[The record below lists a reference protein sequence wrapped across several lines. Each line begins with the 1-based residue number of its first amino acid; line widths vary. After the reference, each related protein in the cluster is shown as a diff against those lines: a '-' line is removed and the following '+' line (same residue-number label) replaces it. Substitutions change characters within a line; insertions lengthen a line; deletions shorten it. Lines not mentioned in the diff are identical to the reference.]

1 MRIMGI
7 DPGIAVTGYGVVER
21 SDGRLRAVAHGVIGT
36 AARDPQSVRLAEL
49 HSEIGEIIERLR
61 PEGAAIERLFFNS
74 NVKTAMAVGQA
85 SGVVLASL
93 AEAGVEVTDYTP
105 PQVKLAIA
113 GSGRASKHQVQAMVT
128 SLLGLD
134 ARPDSPDA
142 ADALALAI
150 AHHNR
155 SGLDRAVAAARGAR

>member
-1 MRIMGI
+1 MRIMGV

-21 SDGRLRAVAHGVIGT
+21 RDGRLRAVAHGVVRTG
-36 AARDPQSVRLAEL
+36 AGNSQAVRLAALRAEVGEL
-49 HSEIGEIIERLR
+49 IDRHG
-61 PEGAAIERLFFNS
+61 PEAAAIERLFFNA

-85 SGVVLASL
+85 SGVVLAAL
-93 AEAGVEVTDYTP
+93 AEAGVQVTDYTP
-105 PQVKLAIA
+105 PQVKLAVV
-113 GSGRASKHQVQAMVT
+113 GSGGASKRQVQAMVT

-134 ARPDSPDA
+134 APPSSPDA

-155 SGLDRAVAAARGAR
+155 SGLARAVAAAKDAR

>member
-1 MRIMGI
+1 MRIIGI

-21 SDGRLRAVAHGVIGT
+21 REGRLRAVCHGAVRTGAGESQ
-36 AARDPQSVRLAEL
+36 AARLALLRSELAGLIAGVRPDE
-49 HSEIGEIIERLR
+49 
-61 PEGAAIERLFFNS
+61 AAIERLFFNA

-105 PQVKLAIA
+105 PQVKLAVA
-113 GSGRASKHQVQAMVT
+113 GSGSASKHQVQAMVT
-128 SLLGLD
+128 ALLGLD
-134 ARPDSPDA
+134 SPPSSPDA

-155 SGLDRAVAAARGAR
+155 NGLVRAVAATRAPQ

>member
-21 SDGRLRAVAHGVIGT
+21 RDGRLVAVSHGVIRTHAGE
-36 AARDPQSVRLAEL
+36 AQPGRLAAL
-49 HSEIGEIIERLR
+49 RGEIARLIARLR
-61 PEGAAIERLFFNS
+61 PEEAAVERLFFNA
-74 NVKTAMAVGQA
+74 NVRTAMAVGQA

-105 PQVKLAIA
+105 PQVKLAVA
-113 GSGRASKHQVQAMVT
+113 GSGGASKRQVRAMVT

-134 ARPDSPDA
+134 TRPSSPDA

-150 AHHNR
+150 AHHNQN
-155 SGLDRAVAAARGAR
+155 GLARAVASARAAR

>member
-1 MRIMGI
+1 MRIIGI

-21 SDGRLRAVAHGVIGT
+21 KEGRLSAVGHGVIRTRAG
-36 AARDPQSVRLAEL
+36 APQAVRLTEL
-49 HSEIGEIIERLR
+49 HMEVRGIIDRLV
-61 PEGAAIERLFFNS
+61 PEAAAIERLFFNA

-105 PQVKLAIA
+105 PQVKLAVA
-113 GSGRASKHQVQAMVT
+113 GSGGASKRQVQAMVT
-128 SLLGLD
+128 SLLGLN
-134 ARPDSPDA
+134 AQPSSPDA

>member
-1 MRIMGI
+1 MRIIGI

-21 SDGRLRAVAHGVIGT
+21 REGRLRAVCHGALRT
-36 AARDPQSVRLAEL
+36 AAGQSQAARLALLRSEL
-49 HSEIGEIIERLR
+49 AGLLAGVR
-61 PEGAAIERLFFNS
+61 PHEAAIERLFFNA

-105 PQVKLAIA
+105 PQIKLAVA
-113 GSGRASKHQVQAMVT
+113 GSGSASKHQVQTMVT
-128 SLLGLD
+128 ALLGLD
-134 ARPDSPDA
+134 SPPSSPDA

-150 AHHNR
+150 AHHNQN
-155 SGLDRAVAAARGAR
+155 GLARAVAAARVPQ

>member
-7 DPGIAVTGYGVVER
+7 DPGIAVTGYGVIER
-21 SDGRLRAVAHGVIGT
+21 RNGRLRAVSHGVVRTG
-36 AARDPQSVRLAEL
+36 AGDSQAVRLAEL
-49 HSEIGEIIERLR
+49 RAEVAGLIARLR
-61 PEGAAIERLFFNS
+61 PGAAAIERLFFNA
-74 NVKTAMAVGQA
+74 NVRTAMAVGQA

-105 PQVKLAIA
+105 PQVKLAVA
-113 GSGRASKHQVQAMVT
+113 GSGGASKRQVQAMVT
-128 SLLGLD
+128 SLLGLN
-134 ARPDSPDA
+134 APPSSPDA

-155 SGLDRAVAAARGAR
+155 SGLARAVAAARDAR

>member
-21 SDGRLRAVAHGVIGT
+21 RDGRLRAVAHGVIRTDAGNSQ
-36 AARDPQSVRLAEL
+36 AVRLADLRAEVGGL
-49 HSEIGEIIERLR
+49 VARLR
-61 PEGAAIERLFFNS
+61 PEAAAIERLFFNA

-85 SGVVLASL
+85 SGVILASL
-93 AEAGVEVTDYTP
+93 AEAGLQVTDYTP
-105 PQVKLAIA
+105 PQVKLAVV
-113 GSGRASKHQVQAMVT
+113 GSGGASKRQVQAMVT

-134 ARPDSPDA
+134 APPSSPDA

-155 SGLDRAVAAARGAR
+155 SGLARAVAAARDAR

>member
-1 MRIMGI
+1 MGI

-21 SDGRLRAVAHGVIGT
+21 HDGRLRAVAHGAVRTG
-36 AARDPQSVRLAEL
+36 AGDCQAVRLARL
-49 HSEIGEIIERLR
+49 RAEIAGLISRLR
-61 PEGAAIERLFFNS
+61 PEAAAIERLFFNA

-105 PQVKLAIA
+105 PQVKLAVA
-113 GSGRASKHQVQAMVT
+113 GSGVASKRQVQTMVT

-134 ARPDSPDA
+134 AAPSTPDA

-155 SGLDRAVAAARGAR
+155 SGLARAVAAARDAR

>member
-21 SDGRLRAVAHGVIGT
+21 RDGRLRAVAHGVVRTG
-36 AARDPQSVRLAEL
+36 AGDSQAVRLAALRAEVGEL
-49 HSEIGEIIERLR
+49 IDRHG
-61 PEGAAIERLFFNS
+61 PEAAAIERLFFNA

-93 AEAGVEVTDYTP
+93 AEAGLQVTDYTP
-105 PQVKLAIA
+105 PQVKLAVA
-113 GSGRASKHQVQAMVT
+113 GSGGASKHQVQAMVS

-134 ARPDSPDA
+134 APPTSPDA

-155 SGLDRAVAAARGAR
+155 SGLARAVAAARDAR